1 MTFSNRFR
9 AGLLLDMYGP
19 MLTAHQYEV
28 WRLYYLEDWS
38 LAEIGAA
45 EHVSRAAVHD
55 ILERTERI
63 LEHYESRLQLLERA
77 ERRKARLLA
86 LVRMIDEAEEDTELL
101 RRLRDSLGRM
111 ADEEGAG
118 DV

>member
-1 MTFSNRFR
+1 MKSSDRVR
-9 AGLLLDMYGP
+9 AGLLLDVYGP
-19 MLTAHQYEV
+19 MLTPHQYEV

-55 ILERTERI
+55 ILERTQRM
-63 LEHYESRLQLLERA
+63 LEYYESRLGLLARA
-77 ERRKARLLA
+77 EKRRAQLSEALRLL
-86 LVRMIDEAEEDTELL
+86 DEAGVDSENL
-101 RRLRDSLGRM
+101 RRLRDTLGRL
-111 ADEEGAG
+111 ADEEDRG